1 MHMLTKCPQS
11 CGVCTQLERFYMSA
25 IDGKEK
31 DEL

>member
-1 MHMLTKCPQS
+1 MLTKCPQS
-11 CGVCTQLERFYMSA
+11 CGVCSRLEKFYLTA

>member
-1 MHMLTKCPQS
+1 MLTKCPQS
-11 CGVCTQLERFYMSA
+11 CGVCTHLEEVLQESR